1 MIRKKVELDAQE
13 SAATGGINLGE
24 GHGTADSTV
33 DIEMPKHDEF

>member
-13 SAATGGINLGE
+13 SASTRGINLGE

-33 DIEMPKHDEF
+33 EMPKHDEF